1 MGGKAAKAHIGE
13 NTIIEDIDSDISNDF
28 SADLNY
34 NYDII
39 NLKEESSPFHQTVK
53 DTLFIYNKRT
63 SPDGKT

>member
-1 MGGKAAKAHIGE
+1 MPGQPLPMGGKAAKAHIGE

-39 NLKEESSPFHQTVK
+39 ISQFNDIIML
-53 DTLFIYNKRT
+53 
-63 SPDGKT
+63 